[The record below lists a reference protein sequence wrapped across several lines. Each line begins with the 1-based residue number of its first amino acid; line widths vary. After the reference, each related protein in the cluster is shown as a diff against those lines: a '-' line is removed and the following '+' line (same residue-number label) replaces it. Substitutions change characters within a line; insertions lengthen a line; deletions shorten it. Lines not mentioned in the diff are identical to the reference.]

1 MLEGAG
7 GEDNG
12 ADFGSL
18 EAEREEEV
26 DDGGGKAL
34 LDQGEDF
41 WAVGVLFED
50 FQVGLE
56 GCCGHGGRLCYS
68 LPGNIWQTVAKIL

>member
-1 MLEGAG
+1 VDL
-7 GEDNG
+7 
-12 ADFGSL
+12 GSL

-50 FQVGLE
+50 SKLGWRAAAVMVGAFA
-56 GCCGHGGRLCYS
+56 
-68 LPGNIWQTVAKIL
+68 TVCQGIYGKL